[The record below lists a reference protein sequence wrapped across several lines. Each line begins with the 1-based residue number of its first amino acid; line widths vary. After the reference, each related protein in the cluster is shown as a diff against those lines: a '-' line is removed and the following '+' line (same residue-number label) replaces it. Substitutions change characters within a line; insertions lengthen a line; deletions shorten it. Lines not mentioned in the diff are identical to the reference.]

1 MFVNHNVI
9 LLVREF
15 MINEARSCERRGTG
29 TVPVVL
35 ILACRTRGF
44 IGKADI

>member
-1 MFVNHNVI
+1 MVHDSWLKVNGY
-9 LLVREF
+9 
-15 MINEARSCERRGTG
+15 ERRGDS